1 MSPLQKPILY
11 SFRRCPY
18 AMRARLAI
26 ASSGIQCELREIVL
40 RDKSPEFVA
49 LSPKATV
56 PVLQDTNG
64 IVLEESLDVMFWA
77 LQAHDPET
85 LLHEDADRQAAMQE
99 LIRRTDGPF
108 KRSLDRYKYANRYD
122 GADPEEERG
131 LAAPF
136 LFELDERLDKSEWL
150 FGDAPSLADIA
161 ILPFVRQFSFVDR
174 DWFETQ
180 SWPNLLRWLDRFLS
194 SDRFLS
200 VMQKYS
206 KWEPGNPVTL
216 FPE

>member
-1 MSPLQKPILY
+1 MSQLQRPILY

-56 PVLQDTNG
+56 PVLRDTNG
-64 IVLEESLDVMFWA
+64 IVLEESLDVMYWA
-77 LQAHDPET
+77 LQTHDPEN
-85 LLHEDADRQAAMQE
+85 LLTEDSDRLDAMQG
-99 LIRRTDGPF
+99 LIAYSDGPF
-108 KRSLDRYKYANRYD
+108 KHNLDRYKYADRFD
-122 GADPEEERG
+122 GADPEEERARG
-131 LAAPF
+131 ATF
-136 LFELDERLDKSEWL
+136 LLELDERLAKSEWL
-150 FGDAPSLADIA
+150 FGDAPSLADMA
-161 ILPFVRQFSFVDR
+161 ILPFVRQFAFVDR
-174 DWFETQ
+174 DWFDRQ
-180 SWPNLLRWLDRFLS
+180 SWPNLLGWLDRFLA

-206 KWEPGNPVTL
+206 KWEPGDPVTV

>member
-1 MSPLQKPILY
+1 MSQLQRPILY

-26 ASSGIQCELREIVL
+26 TSSGIQCELREIVL

-56 PVLQDTNG
+56 PVVLDTNG
-64 IVLEESLDVMFWA
+64 TVLEESLDVMYWA
-77 LQAHDPET
+77 LQAHDPEN
-85 LLHEDADRQAAMQE
+85 LLSEDADRQEAMQV
-99 LIRRTDGPF
+99 LIGRADGPF

-122 GADPEEERG
+122 GADPVEERG
-131 LAAPF
+131 QGAGF
-136 LFELDERLDKSEWL
+136 LLELDGRLARSEWL

-161 ILPFVRQFSFVDR
+161 ILPFVRQFAFVDR

-180 SWPNLLRWLDRFLS
+180 SWPNLLGWLDRFLA

-206 KWEPGNPVTL
+206 KWESGDPVIM